1 MMQNKYTNS
10 IQRKVIN
17 LLRPIAKS
25 YPDQF
30 IKGALDIW
38 LRKSLLGKDVNHKR
52 CYEKLFQILACVY
65 QAKEKKDKP

>member
-1 MMQNKYTNS
+1 MQNKYTNS

-25 YPDQF
+25 NPDQF

-52 CYEKLFQILACVY
+52 CYEKLF
-65 QAKEKKDKP
+65 